1 MESQSENAQSSESVR
16 QSLRAISADRARIG
30 EKVTA
35 ETWWTAPAQGLGAA
49 LIIMVPAL
57 GLEWVWLPL
66 VLSIGIFVGVEVLFR
81 KRSGL
86 GITRPAGPR
95 GLWILIALMMIF
107 FFALMISLVL
117 TLLGQIG
124 WVLAL
129 AVTTGAATAL
139 IVVQY
144 DRAHAAEVYR
154 AG

>member
-1 MESQSENAQSSESVR
+1 MR
-16 QSLRAISADRARIG
+16 QSLQAISADRARIG

-35 ETWWTAPAQGLGAA
+35 ETWWGAPAQGLGGA
-49 LIIMVPAL
+49 LVIMVPAL
-57 GLEWVWLPL
+57 GLEWAWLPL

-95 GLWILIALMMIF
+95 GLWILIALMLIF
-107 FFALMISLVL
+107 SFALMISLVL
-117 TLLGQIG
+117 SLLGQIG

-129 AVTTGAATAL
+129 AVTTGAATAF
-139 IVVQY
+139 IVAQY
-144 DRAHAAEVYR
+144 DRAYTAEVYR